1 MSGFAKK
8 IIVVFLLLSVLGL
21 VNASYL
27 TIEHYRDA
35 SVVCFVINTCDR
47 VLESSYATLGPI
59 PVSLLGIVYY
69 LGIFLLSL
77 MSLIKKNERLFF
89 TTALLTIFG
98 FLASLWFLCVQ
109 LFIIHSL
116 CFYCLFSALD
126 SIILFVL
133 GLTFS
138 LRFNGGGD
146 SQPFREDNQ

>member
-21 VNASYL
+21 IDASYL

-35 SVVCFVINTCDR
+35 SVVCFLVNTCDK
-47 VLESSYATLGPI
+47 VLQSSYATLGAI
-59 PVSLLGIVYY
+59 PVSLFGVIYY

-77 MSLIKKNERLFF
+77 VSLIKKNERLFF
-89 TTALLTIFG
+89 TTSLLTVFG
-98 FLASLWFLCVQ
+98 FIASLWFLYVQ

-126 SIILFVL
+126 SIILFIL

-138 LRFNGGGD
+138 LRFNPGSS
-146 SQPFREDNQ
+146 SQSLRKDK

>member
-21 VNASYL
+21 IDASYL

-35 SVVCFVINTCDR
+35 SVVCFLVNTCDK
-47 VLESSYATLGPI
+47 VLQSSYATLGAI
-59 PVSLLGIVYY
+59 PVSLFGVIYY

-77 MSLIKKNERLFF
+77 VSLIKKNERLFF
-89 TTALLTIFG
+89 TTSLLTVFG
-98 FLASLWFLCVQ
+98 FIASLWFLYVQ

-126 SIILFVL
+126 SIILFIL

-138 LRFNGGGD
+138 LRFNPGSR
-146 SQPFREDNQ
+146 SQSLRKDK